1 VASRTALTSS
11 ARSEADPQE
20 ADPKRKGAQ
29 YELSCAAR
37 ALDNAVYL
45 ASANQIGQIGVY
57 PGASFGA
64 AGGVYGPDGTL
75 VSEGVDVSGGV
86 LGIAEV
92 DPGFPERWR
101 GFYGDPVLERRNLS
115 LEACS

>member
-1 VASRTALTSS
+1 LHKRLLP
-11 ARSEADPQE
+11 RSGLEPW
-20 ADPKRKGAQ
+20 GYQ

-45 ASANQIGQIGVY
+45 ASANQIGVY
-57 PGASFGA
+57 PEAVFGA
-64 AGGVYGPDGTL
+64 LGGVYGPDGAC
-75 VSEGVDVSGGV
+75 VSEGVEVPGGV
-86 LGIAEV
+86 LSVAEV

-101 GFYGDPVLERRNLS
+101 SFYGDTVLERRNLP